1 MATASTPR
9 TARTRA
15 PKAPAPLTESQM
27 REFFALVKGADSV
40 ELKLTVPG
48 DDHRAAIQALGMDPL
63 NAQIRQVYFYDT
75 PDLTLNAAGLVVR
88 SRRIQGKGG
97 DTVVKLRP
105 VQPDE
110 LSRELRKNP
119 SVNVE
124 VDAMPGGFVC
134 SASFKGV
141 TGINDPREVAA
152 GNATI
157 KSLFSKDQRMFYR
170 EHAPEGL
177 DMNDLLVLGPEVPE
191 LDRFGGY
198 DGRPVQRDRQRR
210 ARAAVD
216 PGRRAVRQDD
226 VGLAPL
232 GRPEPGRLAPPPP
245 DRVALASSVVAV
257 RPDEEV
263 QAIGPG
269 LEPRPDAPQVVGEP
283 LRGPEGDRVDAE
295 GDDDRL
301 ATGPGRVQPVDGRR
315 RVRQHGVVDGDD
327 RRVRPGRRHG

>member
-124 VDAMPGGFVC
+124 VDAMPGGLSARRPSRASRASTTHARWRQGTRRSSRSSRRISGC
-134 SASFKGV
+134 SIASTRPKGS
-141 TGINDPREVAA
+141 T
-152 GNATI
+152 
-157 KSLFSKDQRMFYR
+157 
-170 EHAPEGL
+170 
-177 DMNDLLVLGPEVPE
+177 
-191 LDRFGGY
+191 
-198 DGRPVQRDRQRR
+198 
-210 ARAAVD
+210 
-216 PGRRAVRQDD
+216 
-226 VGLAPL
+226 
-232 GRPEPGRLAPPPP
+232 
-245 DRVALASSVVAV
+245 
-257 RPDEEV
+257 
-263 QAIGPG
+263 
-269 LEPRPDAPQVVGEP
+269 
-283 LRGPEGDRVDAE
+283 
-295 GDDDRL
+295 
-301 ATGPGRVQPVDGRR
+301 
-315 RVRQHGVVDGDD
+315 
-327 RRVRPGRRHG
+327 

>member
-1 MATASTPR
+1 MATVSTPR
-9 TARTRA
+9 TTRTRA
-15 PKAPAPLTESQM
+15 PKGPAPLTESQM
-27 REFFALVKGADSV
+27 REFFALIKGADSV

-48 DDHRAAIQALGMDPL
+48 DDHRAAVQALGMDPL

-157 KSLFSKDQRMFYR
+157 KSLFSKDQRAFYR

-177 DMNDLLVLGPEVPE
+177 DMNDLLVLGPITLLKGKFTLPDFDRPMVAE
-191 LDRFGGY
+191 LWLY
-198 DGRPVQRDRQRR
+198 PDGSRILELSTKTLPNEAWQK
-210 ARAAVD
+210 AAE
-216 PGRRAVRQDD
+216 A
-226 VGLAPL
+226 
-232 GRPEPGRLAPPPP
+232 RLALGG
-245 DRVALASSVVAV
+245 RGVTLTGEQQTKTKTALEFFAALAKEHAA
-257 RPDEEV
+257 E
-263 QAIGPG
+263 AAAAA
-269 LEPRPDAPQVVGEP
+269 APKPAAAPKAAGSARRKAP
-283 LRGPEGDRVDAE
+283 ARG
-295 GDDDRL
+295 
-301 ATGPGRVQPVDGRR
+301 
-315 RVRQHGVVDGDD
+315 
-327 RRVRPGRRHG
+327 